1 MKNLCIQI
9 CVGLLLATANNAA
22 LAQAQPAPQVPAG
35 NAIPVTADNFN
46 RAETD
51 LVNGSIVKDGGFAKY
66 VHHRELYPVDAPI
79 VRPNRDT
86 LYSLSIFDLDAG
98 PVTITLPDA
107 GQRFMSLQVI
117 DGEQYT
123 PEVHYG
129 AGRYTFTREKIGTRY
144 VSLGVRILVD
154 PNDPDDMKKVHAL
167 QDAIEVEQPGGPG
180 RFEVPNWDQPS
191 QKKVRD
197 ALLVLGTTLPD
208 TKRMFGPRDQID
220 PVRHLIGTAMAFGGN
235 PEKDALYLNITPSKN
250 DGATTYN
257 LNVPGNVP
265 VDAFWSVIVYDAT
278 GHLQKNQ
285 HDAYSLNSVTA
296 KKSADGSVAVQ
307 FGGCDGKIPNCL
319 PIVNGWNY
327 MVRLYRP
334 RAEILNGRWNFP
346 DAQPVN

>member
-1 MKNLCIQI
+1 MKHLRIQI
-9 CVGLLLATANNAA
+9 CVGLLLAAVGYAA
-22 LAQAQPAPQVPAG
+22 LVQAQPGSQAPAG
-35 NAIPVTADNFN
+35 NVVLVTVDNFN

-51 LVNGSIVKDGGFAKY
+51 VVNGSIVKDGGFGKY

-98 PVTITLPDA
+98 RVMITLPNA

-117 DGEQYT
+117 DGDQYT

-154 PNDPDDMKKVHAL
+154 PNDPEDMKKVHAL
-167 QDAIEVEQPGGPG
+167 QDAIKVEQPGGPG
-180 RFEVPNWDQPS
+180 RFEVPNWDQAS

-208 TKRMFGPRDQID
+208 TKRMFGPRDQVD

-235 PEKDALYLNITPSKN
+235 PEKDTLYFNVTPAKN
-250 DGATTYN
+250 DGPTTYK
-257 LNVPGNVP
+257 LNVPDDVP
-265 VDAFWSVIVYDAT
+265 VDGFWSVIVYDAT

-285 HDAYSLNSVTA
+285 YNAYSFNSVTA
-296 KKSADGSVAVQ
+296 KKNPDGSVAIQ

-319 PIVNGWNY
+319 PTMNGWNY

-334 RAEILNGRWNFP
+334 RAEILNGTWKFP
-346 DAQPVN
+346 QAQLVN